1 MPVVVGAFAILFVYT
16 RVVAVVVGRKVVLA
30 GRNSVLSDDG
40 VSISTDVEDALLY
53 AYA

>member
-1 MPVVVGAFAILFVYT
+1 MPVFVGTFAILFVYT

-40 VSISTDVEDALLY
+40 VSISTDEDALLL
-53 AYA
+53 